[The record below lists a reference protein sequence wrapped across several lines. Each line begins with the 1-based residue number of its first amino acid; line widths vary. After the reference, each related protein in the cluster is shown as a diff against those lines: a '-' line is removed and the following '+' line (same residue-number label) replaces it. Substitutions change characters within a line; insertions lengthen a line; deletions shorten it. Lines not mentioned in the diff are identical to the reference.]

1 MRSVFP
7 QRATAALAVTLAI
20 GAIAAIGASALA
32 LNPGGSTPAPATPAP
47 APDVAKP
54 AAPAAPKPD
63 SKEAPSVLD
72 LKVNAIDGTEVNL
85 ADYRGKVVLIVNVAS
100 KCGFTKQ
107 YAGLQE
113 LFDAK
118 KDKGL
123 VILGFPANNFGNQE
137 PGSDAEISSFCES
150 KFGVKFP
157 MFAKISVAGAD
168 QHELYKRLA
177 AQPAPIG
184 ATPRWNFTKF
194 LLGRDGQ
201 VVARFDSNIAPND
214 AKLVAKVDELLAA
227 PASGAPAPA
236 TPKAQ

>member
-1 MRSVFP
+1 MRSVLT

-20 GAIAAIGASALA
+20 TAIGASALA
-32 LNPGGSTPAPATPAP
+32 LNPGGSTPSPATPAP
-47 APDVAKP
+47 DTTK
-54 AAPAAPKPD
+54 PAAPKPD

-137 PGSDAEISSFCES
+137 PGSDAEISSFCQ
-150 KFGVKFP
+150 KNFGVKFP

-194 LLGRDGQ
+194 LLGRDGK
-201 VVARFDSNIAPND
+201 VVARFDSNVAPND

-227 PASGAPAPA
+227 AASGAPAPA